1 MIKAQHLDLILSALL
16 VAFGAYVA
24 YQGIG
29 YGYLDEGTPGA
40 GFFPFWIGIGLMLFS
55 VINLVNQL
63 RRAGELAGID
73 VGEMRRVGLT
83 SLAMAGFVW
92 LGSVI
97 GMIAAAFL
105 LMLAVGVVFGP
116 RTRRF
121 YISLVVF
128 SVAMTAI
135 LYGVFGVLL
144 AVPLL

>member
-29 YGYLDEGTPGA
+29 YGYLDEATPGA

-63 RRAGELAGID
+63 RRAGLLAGID

-92 LGSVI
+92 LGGVI

-121 YISLVVF
+121 YISLVVL
-128 SVAMTAI
+128 SAAMTAV